1 MTAIK
6 LLARVARLQILLLNR
21 NMNIK
26 YSIKTS
32 LTGLKTNKSRS
43 FLTILGIVIGIT
55 AIILV
60 MSLGKGAQNLIL
72 GQIQSMGSKTIA
84 VVPGR
89 QPSGMS
95 DSLNTFTDSLKNK
108 DVEDLQK
115 KSNVPHLAG
124 IMPIVFGSESAT
136 RENKIHQTTIFG
148 VNNFFAQIYDIYPEE
163 GRLFTEE
170 EIASKSAVVII
181 GSKIKEKL
189 FESDEEVI
197 GQKIKVKNQNLRI
210 IGILPK
216 KGQFSFISFD
226 DALIIPYTTAQQ
238 YIFGIKYY
246 NRLVVE
252 VDEEKNVDQTIEDIK
267 ITLRNNHN
275 ITDTDKDD
283 FFVETQAQ
291 VMEMV
296 GTVMNTLTLFLTAMA
311 AISLIVG
318 GVGIMNIMLVS
329 VTERTHEIGLRK
341 ALGATNQDI
350 LSQFLIES
358 MMLTIIGGIIGIL
371 LGAGFSFLISLI
383 LSKIMAL
390 NWTFAFPVSG
400 ALLGLGVS
408 AFVGL
413 VFGIYPARRAS
424 LKNPIEALR
433 YE

>member
-1 MTAIK
+1 
-6 LLARVARLQILLLNR
+6 
-21 NMNIK
+21 MNIK

-60 MSLGKGAQNLIL
+60 MSLGRGAQNLIL

-84 VVPGR
+84 IAPGR
-89 QPSGMS
+89 QPSGMT

-115 KSNVPHLAG
+115 KSNVPHLAK

-148 VNNFFAQIYDIYPEE
+148 VNNFFTQIYDIYPEE
-163 GRLFTEE
+163 GRIFTDE

-189 FESDEEVI
+189 FETDEQVL

-210 IGILPK
+210 IGVLPK

-226 DALIIPYTTAQQ
+226 DALIVPYSTAQQ

-252 VDEEKNVDQTIEDIK
+252 VDEEKNVDRTIEDIK

-275 ITDTDKDD
+275 ITDPDKDD
-283 FFVETQAQ
+283 FFLETQAQ

-311 AISLIVG
+311 AISLVVG